1 MCITCRGKHSAMVN
15 PTTSA
20 EALTSVTI
28 RRTSALL
35 SPRGSAPSPST
46 ISSLSMV
53 STSKWIAT
61 RVQPV
66 AASQPST
73 GSLDRR
79 RSPGLNERMP

>member
-1 MCITCRGKHSAMVN
+1 
-15 PTTSA
+15 
-20 EALTSVTI
+20 L
-28 RRTSALL
+28 
-35 SPRGSAPSPST
+35 
-46 ISSLSMV
+46 LSMV